1 MNRWSSV
8 APAISKQYDV
18 AVIGSGFGG
27 SIMSMIL
34 KRLGR
39 SVLLLEKGR
48 HPRFAIGESSTP
60 FSNLLLERIA
70 TDFDL
75 PFLRPLCEWGSWKR
89 TYPSL
94 PVGLKRGFTFYHHE
108 RGKKLGYHDRSRQL
122 LVAASPN
129 DMAADTH
136 WYRPEFDSFLVK
148 KAMEIGVHYLENFKM
163 VEMENSTPWMI
174 RGENP
179 EHEFFAN
186 FVIDASGS
194 NSALARMMEIPIL
207 PGKLDTTA
215 IYAHFRGV
223 ESIHAIGTP
232 YPPDAAAV
240 HHLFD
245 GGWIWVLH
253 FDNGITSAGA
263 MLTKELSIELELRAG
278 EESAAFGR
286 LLQRFPSIETLFK
299 DAQAMSPWFSIAR
312 VPFRRAR
319 MVGENWALLP
329 SAAGFV
335 DPLLST
341 GFALNLLGIK
351 RLAENF
357 KKGNQPTQE
366 ELGEYART
374 SMQELDAT
382 EDLIT
387 ALYSQLGRP
396 GQFNLLTL
404 LYFASL
410 SFTEAAWR
418 LGKEEL
424 ATRFLLEN
432 HSAFRRDRERLCALA
447 RKGIRL
453 TRQEITR
460 AIAPVDVIGLTDWGR
475 DWWYPADTCDLI
487 RSAPKL
493 GATQEQVER
502 LILSQQRLPIREP

>member
-1 MNRWSSV
+1 
-8 APAISKQYDV
+8 
-18 AVIGSGFGG
+18 
-27 SIMSMIL
+27 MSMIL

-263 MLTKELSIELELRAG
+263 MLTRELSSELELRAG

-382 EDLIT
+382 EDLIS